1 MTVARIV
8 GARLRMARGE
18 RQVADVAD
26 AVGVT
31 KATLYRWETG
41 RISVP
46 PERWLTIAE
55 VLGKHW
61 SELFDPTPDP
71 QP

>member
-1 MTVARIV
+1 MTLARIV
-8 GARLRMARGE
+8 GARLRRARGE
-18 RQVADVAD
+18 RQVAEVAD

-31 KATLYRWETG
+31 KATLYRWESG
-41 RISVP
+41 HINVP

-55 VLGKHW
+55 VLDRPW